1 MKILVTG
8 ATGFLGKRLC
18 ERLDELNSDY
28 VQTSLSLGLD
38 LRSEDDTV
46 RFFCEIKPDIIINC
60 AAYLGGVQF
69 GYEHPA
75 EMFYN
80 NIKMEISILEA
91 CKAADVKRLI
101 NPIGNCS
108 YPGIAEIYKEDEF
121 WNGPLHDSVLA
132 YGLAKKAFCVGS
144 WAYHRQYGLDIVNL
158 VFPNMYGPGDHF
170 NPTKSHAVGGLIKK
184 MVDATANGDKEVIV
198 WGTGSPIREWL
209 YVDDAVEAL
218 IRAIDIENKYDIVNV
233 GVRNGVSI
241 RETAEVLKR
250 ITGFGGNL
258 VFDTSKI
265 DGAPIKIMDS
275 TRCEEVFNWLPQMP
289 FEEGLSNAVNWYK
302 DHMEEI

>member
-18 ERLDELNSDY
+18 ERLNELNCDY
-28 VQTSLSLGLD
+28 VRTSLSLGLD
-38 LRSEDDTV
+38 LRSENDVID
-46 RFFCEIKPDIIINC
+46 FFSKINPDIVINC
-60 AAYLGGVQF
+60 AAFLGGVQF

-80 NIKMEISILEA
+80 NIKMEISLLEA
-91 CKAADVKRLI
+91 CKAAKVKRLI

-170 NPTKSHAVGGLIKK
+170 DPTKSHAVGGLIKK
-184 MVDATANGDKEVIV
+184 FVDASANGDKEVVV

-218 IRAIDIENKYDIVNV
+218 IRAIDIENKYDIVNI
-233 GVRNGVSI
+233 GVKNGVSI
-241 RETAEVLKR
+241 KETAEILKR
-250 ITGFGGNL
+250 ITGFKGEL
-258 VFDTSKI
+258 VFDTTKI

-275 TRCEEVFNWLPQMP
+275 TRCEEVFHWIPQMP
-289 FEEGLSNAVNWYK
+289 FEEGLANAVKWYK
-302 DHMEEI
+302 NHAKEI